1 MVVDVDSLRRDA
13 GFEPYL
19 PCLEPNASCGD
30 VFSYQ
35 TDLPSPLSLP
45 PGDDPQ
51 EREQSEHEHPQDERV
66 VPNDSTYTFL
76 PCSPP
81 ASPPSPPLS
90 QTTPD
95 ISTPEPEAFPFSLT
109 LDVGASDF
117 HFAPVPSYLVLPSYA
132 AKRYRAASDVDG
144 PNTASLSWKKRRL
157 RHQLITSRLSQPFSL
172 PATHIINRE
181 AVAAGDK
188 RFMKL
193 AASASASKR
202 CTSVQSSIIRR
213 AALLNSVR
221 SRLQNELTERGE
233 VLLTDAAAQTTM
245 LHRGQQAATGGRF
258 FSVAAM
264 PGHDARGGVRP
275 RVVLVRPCGG
285 GGGLTTTTTTTT
297 TPSAGV
303 CQQRLD
309 GRPASPAPSV
319 LKVAEN
325 AARRVSKSPHLR
337 PMRSPV
343 LGPADAGPD
352 EVGDDE
358 IAFPGDDS
366 RYTSGDEDESGD
378 VYCDFAAIFGGPP
391 ESDSSD
397 DESYEECLDELD
409 GISWVG
415 R

>member
-1 MVVDVDSLRRDA
+1 MVVDVEPLRRER
-13 GFEPYL
+13 GLEPY
-19 PCLEPNASCGD
+19 PSCLASCGS

-45 PGDDPQ
+45 PDDDPLEGEKQ
-51 EREQSEHEHPQDERV
+51 QDELA
-66 VPNDSTYTFL
+66 VPDDSAYTFL
-76 PCSPP
+76 PSSPP
-81 ASPPSPPLS
+81 APLPSPPL
-90 QTTPD
+90 TRATPD
-95 ISTPEPEAFPFSLT
+95 VSTPEPETLPFFLP
-109 LDVGASDF
+109 LDMGPLDF
-117 HFAPVPSYLVLPSYA
+117 HFTPAPSYIPSYVT
-132 AKRYRAASDVDG
+132 KRCRTAGDVDG
-144 PNTASLSWKKRRL
+144 PNTASLCRKKRRL

-181 AVAAGDK
+181 AVAAGDR

-193 AASASASKR
+193 AASATASKR
-202 CTSVQSSIIRR
+202 CPSVQSSIIRR

-221 SRLQNELTERGE
+221 SRIQNELSERGE
-233 VLLTDAAAQTTM
+233 LLLTDAAAQTTM

-258 FSVAAM
+258 FSVAAT
-264 PGHDARGGVRP
+264 PGPDSRGARP
-275 RVVLVRPCGG
+275 RVVLVRPSSGGCGG
-285 GGGLTTTTTTTT
+285 STVAPVSG
-297 TPSAGV
+297 
-303 CQQRLD
+303 CQRPD
-309 GRPASPAPSV
+309 GRPSAPGPPSV

-325 AARRVSKSPHLR
+325 AARRASKSPRLK

-343 LGPADAGPD
+343 LGPTDAGPD
-352 EVGDDE
+352 EVGEDD
-358 IAFPGDDS
+358 IAFPCDDS
-366 RYTSGDEDESGD
+366 RYTSGDEDDAGD